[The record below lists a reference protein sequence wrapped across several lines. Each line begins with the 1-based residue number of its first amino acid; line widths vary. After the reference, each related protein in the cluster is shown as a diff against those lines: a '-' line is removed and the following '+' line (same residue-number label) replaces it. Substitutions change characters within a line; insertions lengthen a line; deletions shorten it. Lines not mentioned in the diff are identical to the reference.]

1 LSRGESKIK
10 MRRKPVRGRWEI
22 ILDIL
27 RAISEGGGV
36 VKKTHI
42 MQKAHL
48 DWRNF
53 QKHFNFLLEQG
64 FVDEREEPGEGKVY
78 VLTEEGKN
86 LQKRLRDVKEAL
98 RQNV

>member
-27 RAISEGGGV
+27 RAISEGEGV
-36 VKKTHI
+36 VKKTYI
-42 MQKAHL
+42 MQKAYM

-53 QKHFNFLLEQG
+53 QKHFNFLLEHG
-64 FVDEREEPGEGKVY
+64 FIDKREEPGEGKFY

-86 LQKRLRDVKEAL
+86 LQKRLMEVKKAL
-98 RQNV
+98 R